1 MFFLCLGVNFK
12 RMLLY
17 LLLCKFNVLC
27 VVVSVNSIS
36 QPLYLMFY
44 LLSGLHMLHC
54 CSTVSVNLNQI
65 GWMVGTVNLLEI
77 GFLAPQVVDQ
87 GTLDKLIDIATLT
100 YFFSLLFYQRDFVKN
115 VLLEQLQCSVSWF
128 PSNKLHCRSYRSVL
142 AEV

>member
-27 VVVSVNSIS
+27 FVVSVNSIS
-36 QPLYLMFY
+36 QLLYLMFY
-44 LLSGLHMLHC
+44 LLSGLHMRHC

-77 GFLAPQVVDQ
+77 GFLAPQVVD
-87 GTLDKLIDIATLT
+87 
-100 YFFSLLFYQRDFVKN
+100 
-115 VLLEQLQCSVSWF
+115 
-128 PSNKLHCRSYRSVL
+128 
-142 AEV
+142 